1 MEVQLPNFSRLLEKA
16 EPRFRKKT
24 FFIKNILLPYVNM
37 QESHVAWDM
46 RKALIAIIDDGDE
59 KLEQK
64 YGNRFP

>member
-1 MEVQLPNFSRLLEKA
+1 
-16 EPRFRKKT
+16 
-24 FFIKNILLPYVNM
+24 M

-64 YGNRFP
+64 YVAAAHASSPL